1 MDLELTGLRAVVVGG
16 TKGIGRACVRRFAAE
31 GAHVAFCARGQEGVD
46 KLAAELGGTGVTAH
60 GFAADAAGDADA
72 FKTAVE
78 SAATALGGID
88 ILVTCVS
95 ASGMMFDEAGFRKNF
110 EVDVIGTYRAIQA
123 ALPALKASGKGSV
136 VNIASIAAVEEFGGP
151 QSFNSMKTATLC
163 YLNQLSHAH
172 AADKIRF
179 NTVSPGPI
187 YEKEGVWGWVEANM
201 PDIFKATPT
210 TIPAG
215 RFGLPEEVAA
225 AVAYLASPAA
235 GFVNGTN
242 LVIDGGYTKRVQF

>member
-1 MDLELTGLRAVVVGG
+1 MDLQLKGLRAVVIGG

-31 GAHVAFCARGQEGVD
+31 GAHVGFCARGQAGVD
-46 KLAAELGGTGVTAH
+46 TLAAELAGTGVTVH
-60 GFAADAAGDADA
+60 GGAADAAGDEAG
-72 FKTAVE
+72 FRTWIE
-78 SAATALGGID
+78 GAATALGGID

-123 ALPALKASGKGSV
+123 ALPALKASAHASV

-151 QSFNSMKTATLC
+151 QSFNSMKTATIT
-163 YLNQLSHAH
+163 YLSQLKHAH
-172 AADKIRF
+172 AAEGIRY

-201 PDIFKATPT
+201 PEIFAATPKS
-210 TIPAG
+210 IPAG
-215 RFGLPEEVAA
+215 RYGTPEEVAA

-242 LVIDGGYTKRVQF
+242 LIIDGGYTKRVQF